1 MLVGTRECVATS
13 PNVQINLKHL
23 NSSRFQATLLLLLA
37 ILALGACDGELP
49 RPSYTRTM
57 LKVSRSLPGETEELK
72 VRTSEGNL
80 ATLIVKRRDKSSISF
95 NNSKLTLKPSQEESS
110 ATVEKKSDSSKL
122 VDDAND
128 AKKKNEVRRLEEA
141 QVEQIRAT
149 FSKSSEA
156 KDDKVDVSRM
166 EKDRNQPVSL
176 IDYGNWTPLD
186 VDGRALKEEQ
196 SKDEED
202 KEVEE
207 YRNWKPLQTT
217 PGTDSEGR
225 TSYNRFNEAGG
236 ILLARHFQD
245 RTQRNLED
253 HGGKNERTL
262 YYTYVPNQSR
272 PVTRTNIG
280 ANLSKNRDGKA
291 VPPEVIVRSEIN
303 VKAVPKRSAMSLD
316 SDGTPVIHGTRV
328 PDEPI
333 DQVQTWRNA
342 RVINNKLIAESS
354 PTTTVEPTVG
364 IPYSNDSAEK
374 KLRFEKFFKDV
385 NRR

>member
-1 MLVGTRECVATS
+1 
-13 PNVQINLKHL
+13 
-23 NSSRFQATLLLLLA
+23 
-37 ILALGACDGELP
+37 
-49 RPSYTRTM
+49 M

-95 NNSKLTLKPSQEESS
+95 DDSKLTSKPPQEESNT
-110 ATVEKKSDSSKL
+110 TVENTSDINL
-122 VDDAND
+122 NEARND
-128 AKKKNEVRRLEEA
+128 TKKKNQVRRLEEA

-149 FSKSSEA
+149 FSKAFEA
-156 KDDKVDVSRM
+156 KDDKVDVSRID
-166 EKDRNQPVSL
+166 KNRNQPASL

-186 VDGRALKEEQ
+186 VDGRALKQEQPKEEKEQ
-196 SKDEED
+196 

-207 YRNWKPLQTT
+207 YRSWKPLQTST
-217 PGTDSEGR
+217 ETASEER
-225 TSYNRFNEAGG
+225 PSYDHRFDEAGFGGG

-245 RTQRNLED
+245 RTQRNLELED
-253 HGGKNERTL
+253 RGDNNERTL
-262 YYTYVPNQSR
+262 YYTYLPRQSR
-272 PVTRTNIG
+272 PLTRTNIG

-316 SDGTPVIHGTRV
+316 SDGTPVIHGTRI

-333 DQVQTWRNA
+333 DKIQTWRNA
-342 RVINNKLIAESS
+342 RVINNKLITESS
-354 PTTTVEPTVG
+354 PTTTIEPTVG
-364 IPYSNDSAEK
+364 IPYSSDSAEK
-374 KLRFEKFFKDV
+374 KLRFEKFFKDI

>member
-1 MLVGTRECVATS
+1 MQVGIRECAATS
-13 PNVQINLKHL
+13 PNVQTDFKHL
-23 NSSRFQATLLLLLA
+23 NSSLFQATSLLLLA

-49 RPSYTRTM
+49 RPGYTRTM

-80 ATLIVKRRDKSSISF
+80 VTLIVKRRDKSSIGF
-95 NNSKLTLKPSQEESS
+95 NDPKLSPKSSQEESTT
-110 ATVEKKSDSSKL
+110 TVGNKSEFSKL
-122 VDDAND
+122 DVDGND

-156 KDDKVDVSRM
+156 KDDKVDVGRM
-166 EKDRNQPVSL
+166 EKDRNQPISL
-176 IDYGNWTPLD
+176 VDYGNWTPLD
-186 VDGRALKEEQ
+186 VDGRTLKQEQAKNEE
-196 SKDEED
+196 E

-207 YRNWKPLQTT
+207 YRNWKPLQSTPETT
-217 PGTDSEGR
+217 TEDIMN
-225 TSYNRFNEAGG
+225 YDRFNEAGG

-245 RTQRNLED
+245 RAQRNLED
-253 HGGKNERTL
+253 HDGNNEQAL
-262 YYTYVPNQSR
+262 HYAYVPRQPR

-303 VKAVPKRSAMSLD
+303 VKAVPKRSPMSLD
-316 SDGTPVIHGTRV
+316 IDGTPVVHGTRM

-333 DQVQTWRNA
+333 DKVQTWRNA

-354 PTTTVEPTVG
+354 PTATVEPTSG
-364 IPYSNDSAEK
+364 TPYSGDSVEK